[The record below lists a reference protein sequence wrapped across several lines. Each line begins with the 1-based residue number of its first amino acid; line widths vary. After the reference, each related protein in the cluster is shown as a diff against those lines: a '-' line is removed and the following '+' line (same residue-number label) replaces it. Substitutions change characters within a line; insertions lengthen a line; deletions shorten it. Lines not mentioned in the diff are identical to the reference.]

1 MNAHEI
7 LQIIFYSLAG
17 VTLIGLLIYLWSN
30 KKKKW
35 KEKLSL
41 TFLLLLSSVQSFVNI
56 IMTAVNSNVHQ
67 DN

>member
-30 KKKKW
+30 KKQKW